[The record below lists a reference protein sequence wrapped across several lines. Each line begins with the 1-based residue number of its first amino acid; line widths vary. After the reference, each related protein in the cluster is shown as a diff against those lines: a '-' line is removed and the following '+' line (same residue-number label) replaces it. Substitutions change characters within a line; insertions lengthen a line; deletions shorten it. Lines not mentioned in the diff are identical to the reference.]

1 MDQQTVCP
9 QCGTQI
15 APSASFCTQC
25 GATLEAALRSEPVQA
40 QPSEVQTEPP
50 TNPQNEEQPSPT
62 APPTQEQQAYSQ
74 PQGQPY
80 QQPYQAPQSQQ
91 AYSQPQGQSYQ
102 QPYQAP
108 QSQQAY
114 SQPQGQSYQ
123 QPYQASQGQQAYQPQ
138 GQPYQSPQG
147 QPYPP
152 APKSKMAAGLLGIF
166 LGSLGI
172 HNFYLGFTNRAL
184 IQLLVSVCT
193 CGIGALPM
201 WIWGLVE
208 GIQILT
214 GSVTVDAKGIPLSE

>member
-108 QSQQAY
+108 QSQ
-114 SQPQGQSYQ
+114 
-123 QPYQASQGQQAYQPQ
+123 
-138 GQPYQSPQG
+138 
-147 QPYPP
+147 PYPP

>member
-74 PQGQPY
+74 PQGQP
-80 QQPYQAPQSQQ
+80 
-91 AYSQPQGQSYQ
+91 YQ

>member
-62 APPTQEQQAYSQ
+62 APPTPGDSRPIASLRGNPIGGLY
-74 PQGQPY
+74 P
-80 QQPYQAPQSQQ
+80 APQSQQ

-114 SQPQGQSYQ
+114 EP
-123 QPYQASQGQQAYQPQ
+123 ASGRSLP
-138 GQPYQSPQG
+138 GGLTRRHRDSRLTNLRGSPIRSPQG
-147 QPYPP
+147 RPYSPGP
-152 APKSKMAAGLLGIF
+152 QEQNGSRAAWHLSRLVQECTIF
-166 LGSLGI
+166 I
-172 HNFYLGFTNRAL
+172 W
-184 IQLLVSVCT
+184 
-193 CGIGALPM
+193 ALP
-201 WIWGLVE
+201 IGR
-208 GIQILT
+208 
-214 GSVTVDAKGIPLSE
+214 